1 MSKRSLKWQYDPNH
15 MVSDTIFWTDFWTP
29 WIYELL
35 VEICIRSMEGQYGL
49 KCNVSDTVF

>member
-15 MVSDTIFWTDFWTP
+15 MVSDTIFCTNFWTP